1 MTGGITWKASPSGAE
16 EWIHIVPAE
25 GKFTVTVDDNPNAL
39 ERNASINV
47 SPSDKTIQT
56 GRIYITQE
64 AAAVPPSIEPVL
76 PDGTTPEK
84 GLELPFTA
92 GFAQF
97 AVKVAPDA
105 AQWSAYARDEND
117 KTPDWLTVHAV
128 VAPEQHSITL
138 KYKINDA
145 TETRTA
151 YLFLQHESE
160 ETEPVRVTITQKGKS
175 DVNSTI
181 YEDVETGPMPYNRV
195 EVMANN
201 DNRNYPFVQW
211 MLMFYTDGLTYNKLW
226 GRWDGSGERMRILLL
241 GSPQHEDDVKL
252 EEMTYE
258 IVPYDEYNKQ
268 PLTDRKPGWACGSRG
283 DGKTVAYPSGTW
295 YQVIEAGKAT
305 QWAGAESGTIT
316 VSKNGDDYTVS
327 WDLTSDAG
335 CKVTGSYT
343 GPIDIIL

>member
-1 MTGGITWKASPSGAE
+1 
-16 EWIHIVPAE
+16 
-25 GKFTVTVDDNPNAL
+25 
-39 ERNASINV
+39 
-47 SPSDKTIQT
+47 
-56 GRIYITQE
+56 
-64 AAAVPPSIEPVL
+64 
-76 PDGTTPEK
+76 
-84 GLELPFTA
+84 
-92 GFAQF
+92 
-97 AVKVAPDA
+97 
-105 AQWSAYARDEND
+105 
-117 KTPDWLTVHAV
+117 
-128 VAPEQHSITL
+128 
-138 KYKINDA
+138 
-145 TETRTA
+145 
-151 YLFLQHESE
+151 
-160 ETEPVRVTITQKGKS
+160 
-175 DVNSTI
+175 
-181 YEDVETGPMPYNRV
+181 MPYNRV